1 MQRKIKLLILATT
14 ILSGFAIGDAR
25 ADAFVTTGSL
35 KTGRYDHTAT
45 LLTDGRV
52 LVAGGYNTT
61 NGGLSSAEIYNPAT
75 GRWADAALMSAQ
87 RVSHTANRL
96 PSGRVLV
103 VGGSPGIVNAEA
115 YDPAA
120 GAWVAAGTL
129 STGRYG
135 HTATVL
141 GNGKLLV
148 AGGFNVTDGLLNSAE
163 LYDYTTGTWTT
174 TGSMGT
180 PRYGHTAVLL
190 PDGKVLAAGGEYS
203 TNNPFSGSPTAEL
216 YDPATGQWTQTG
228 DLSSGRFFQTA
239 TLLPDGKVLLAGGFG
254 YLSSAELYDPAS
266 GGWAT
271 TGQMS
276 YGREFHAATLL
287 PSGRVLV
294 TGGANS
300 AFFSNYQ
307 PELYV
312 PNEGRWTGAAS
323 MAAPRLGHTATLLAD
338 GRVLIVGGNDGENNS
353 LASAELYQ
361 GDPGPTNTPPIARCR
376 NVLKSAGEHCQAP
389 LAATEVD
396 DGSSDPDGDPI
407 SLSLAPPGPYAL
419 GTNLVTLTVTD
430 SRGASDSCT
439 ALVIVQD
446 TTPPE
451 ITCPGNITVDLATLS
466 GAPVS
471 FVVTAVDNCTTAPQV
486 TCVPASGSTFPIG
499 TTSVACTAVDL
510 AGNSSS
516 CLFQVTVLGPCDI
529 LQRLLALVNARA
541 KRPQP
546 LAATL
551 AAALASVERGN
562 YISAV
567 NQLKAFQHQVSA
579 QVASSEPELAQT
591 LVQEAQRLINAIR

>member
-323 MAAPRLGHTATLLAD
+323 MAAP
-338 GRVLIVGGNDGENNS
+338 
-353 LASAELYQ
+353 
-361 GDPGPTNTPPIARCR
+361 
-376 NVLKSAGEHCQAP
+376 
-389 LAATEVD
+389 
-396 DGSSDPDGDPI
+396 
-407 SLSLAPPGPYAL
+407 
-419 GTNLVTLTVTD
+419 
-430 SRGASDSCT
+430 
-439 ALVIVQD
+439 
-446 TTPPE
+446 PE
-451 ITCPGNITVDLATLS
+451 
-466 GAPVS
+466 
-471 FVVTAVDNCTTAPQV
+471 
-486 TCVPASGSTFPIG
+486 
-499 TTSVACTAVDL
+499 
-510 AGNSSS
+510 
-516 CLFQVTVLGPCDI
+516 
-529 LQRLLALVNARA
+529 
-541 KRPQP
+541 
-546 LAATL
+546 
-551 AAALASVERGN
+551 
-562 YISAV
+562 
-567 NQLKAFQHQVSA
+567 
-579 QVASSEPELAQT
+579 
-591 LVQEAQRLINAIR
+591 